1 MAQPSNAS
9 VTIDGAK
16 FNALSAH
23 VGLETQHDGVG
34 LPTMGTLRTIVNCVV
49 DIHDTQNI
57 PFATLQKLYTLADG
71 VTSDKI
77 KDIKIEFWQDE
88 NQSDAICVYSFRG
101 WISAF
106 HVSGG
111 GGNNHLLNIS
121 LQPELDQK
129 QFVKLTMSN

>member
-1 MAQPSNAS
+1 MPQLSNAS
-9 VTIDGAK
+9 VTIDGEK

-23 VGLETQHDGVG
+23 VGLETHHDGFG
-34 LPTMGTLRTIVNCVV
+34 LPTMGTKRTIINCVV
-49 DIHDTQNI
+49 DIHDTTNM

-71 VTSDKI
+71 VTRDKI

-111 GGNNHLLNIS
+111 GGVNHLLNIN
-121 LQPELDQK
+121 LQPELDRE
-129 QFVKLTMSN
+129 QFVKLTLSN